1 MSARRPHRSVL
12 LAGLAALL
20 AVTSCTA
27 DPTVA
32 QTATSAAPAPVVAA
46 CPDLPRA
53 GPVEGGLPDLT
64 LPCLGEGPDVRLS
77 DLRGVPTVVNVWAA
91 WCTNCAREM
100 PLFAKAVETYGE
112 RVRFFGIHYK
122 ASRDQGLASHGDF
135 GVPFPSVH
143 DADGDRIVQE
153 LGATAPPQTFF
164 VDATGRVTGREI
176 GEVTSSREMAE
187 LIERHLGVS
196 P

>member
-1 MSARRPHRSVL
+1 MSARRHLVHL
-12 LAGLAALL
+12 VGLVALL
-20 AVTSCTA
+20 ALTSCTT

-32 QTATSAAPAPVVAA
+32 GTATTAAPAPAVAA

-53 GPVEGGLPDLT
+53 DPVEGGLPDLT
-64 LPCLGEGPDVRLS
+64 LPCLGEGSDVRLS

-100 PLFAKAVETYGE
+100 PLFAKAVATYGE

-122 ASRDQGLASHGDF
+122 ATREQGLASQDDF

-143 DADGDRIVQE
+143 DADGDLIVQR
-153 LGATAPPQTFF
+153 LRATAPPQTFF
-164 VDATGRVTGREI
+164 VDGAGRVTGREI
-176 GEVTSSREMAE
+176 GEVTSSRELAE
-187 LIERHLGVS
+187 LIERYLGVS
-196 P
+196 A